1 MTTEELYEVMPFA
14 RVLGIELAE
23 GASAE
28 EVSGSVVW
36 SPERCTVGGLLHGA
50 VVMGLADACGALC
63 AALNLPEGATGTATL
78 ESKTNLLRGVR
89 EGAVTATSRPL
100 HRGRATVV
108 VETEVRDGA
117 SRLVAKTTQ
126 TQAVLR

>member
-28 EVSGSVVW
+28 EVSGSVAW

>member
-1 MTTEELYEVMPFA
+1 MTTEQLYEVMPFA

-28 EVSGSVVW
+28 KVSGSVAW

-63 AALNLPEGATGTATL
+63 AALNLPEGATDTATL